1 MTLGHQGDSVKCIVS
16 NELFYLY
23 EWSSM
28 KLNYHHLHYFW
39 AVAKDGNLTR
49 TAAQLHVSQSALS
62 SQIKS
67 LEEDLGQA
75 LFLRE
80 GRRLHLTEAG
90 RLALT
95 YAETIFSTGNEL
107 YALMK
112 NGESHKRQT
121 VRIGAVATLSRNFQE
136 NFVRPLLRVSN
147 IDMVLQSG
155 TLTDLLTRLSVHSLD
170 LVLSNRRVHR
180 DAHNPWQSHRI
191 ARQPVSLVGKPLRSK
206 RRFVFPDDLG
216 TYPILLPSMESEIR
230 AAFDLLCEQHRV
242 TYRALAEVDDM
253 AMLRLLARDTDAI
266 ALVPTVVVQDELRS
280 GVLVEYC
287 VVPQLFEDFYAITIK
302 RHFQSPILRSLLKR
316 REEDVLGE
324 VSTLLPQ
331 RLRVGSQML
340 HADKAS
346 DSDKL

>member
-1 MTLGHQGDSVKCIVS
+1 MR
-16 NELFYLY
+16 
-23 EWSSM
+23 
-28 KLNYHHLHYFW
+28 LNYHHLYYFW

-67 LEEDLGQA
+67 LEDDLGQA

-80 GRRLHLTEAG
+80 GRSLQLTEAG

-95 YAETIFSTGNEL
+95 YAETIFVTGNEL

-112 NGESHKRQT
+112 DGEFRKRQT

-136 NFVRPLLRVSN
+136 NFVRPLLRLN
-147 IDMVLQSG
+147 DIEMVLQSG
-155 TLTDLLTRLSVHSLD
+155 TLADLLARLSVHSID

-180 DAHNPWQSHRI
+180 DAQNPWQSHRI
-191 ARQPVSLVGKPLRSK
+191 ARQPVSLVGKP
-206 RRFVFPDDLG
+206 RRIKHPFVFPDDLAAF
-216 TYPILLPSMESEIR
+216 PILLPSLESEIR
-230 AAFDLLCEQHRV
+230 AGFDLLCEQHRAS
-242 TYRALAEVDDM
+242 YRVLAEVDDM

-266 ALVPTVVVQDELRS
+266 ALVPTVVVQDELRT

-287 VVPQLFEDFYAITIK
+287 VVPRLFEDFYAITVK

-316 REEDVLGE
+316 RDGDVLGE
-324 VSTLLPQ
+324 VPST
-331 RLRVGSQML
+331 GI
-340 HADKAS
+340 
-346 DSDKL
+346 